1 MLLFG
6 ARIFGNLQ
14 QNLAARF
21 VLRRNVLDEM
31 HRRELFT
38 AQIRRAILLATTAL
52 DARLRIEQVLPR
64 VFLEHAHAHGLELFV
79 LKIDRLERAGRFER
93 PIVIV
98 TRDEEHVRHLAVGE
112 QRQERKC
119 EHQMAPPHDLMRK
132 RKRLRIHAR
141 EHEREQIPHWR
152 PERPRVVRAHDAQP
166 FSDETRKQDQQQK
179 HKPHDIDRVSFEMLV
194 GARDTAHERD
204 DDADRAHEAR

>member
-1 MLLFG
+1 
-6 ARIFGNLQ
+6 
-14 QNLAARF
+14 
-21 VLRRNVLDEM
+21 
-31 HRRELFT
+31 
-38 AQIRRAILLATTAL
+38 
-52 DARLRIEQVLPR
+52 
-64 VFLEHAHAHGLELFV
+64 
-79 LKIDRLERAGRFER
+79 
-93 PIVIV
+93 
-98 TRDEEHVRHLAVGE
+98 
-112 QRQERKC
+112 
-119 EHQMAPPHDLMRK
+119 MAPPHDLMRK

-166 FSDETRKQDQQQK
+166 FSGETRKQDQQQK